1 MCASVARAAKVE
13 GERFPSA
20 TRRRADWMA
29 RACCWRMRG
38 VWGGGGG
45 WGVRGWMGG
54 VRGWMGGSGWG
65 GMGGERVDGGRVDG
79 WGWMGG
85 GGG

>member
-38 VWGGGGG
+38 VWGGGG
-45 WGVRGWMGG
+45 W
-54 VRGWMGGSGWG
+54 
-65 GMGGERVDGGRVDG
+65 MGGERVDGGGERVDG
-79 WGWMGG
+79 G
-85 GGG
+85 